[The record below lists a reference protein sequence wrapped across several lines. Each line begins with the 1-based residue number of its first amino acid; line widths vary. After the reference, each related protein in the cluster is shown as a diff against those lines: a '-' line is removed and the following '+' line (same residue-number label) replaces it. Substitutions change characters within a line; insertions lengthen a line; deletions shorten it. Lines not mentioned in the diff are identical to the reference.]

1 MERMEDLKRESGS
14 DSTRATDIVRACYL
28 EYKAEVL
35 ITLFFVVTAS
45 LSMLAMILSLQFLLD
60 ELLSFQ
66 AESKTKL
73 YLLITLTIFLSTLLD
88 LCDQNLYYESLNIFL
103 RAKQPFIL
111 LFYVKAIGLT
121 PYNIKNQNIEKLVNS
136 ISSDFNVIGQTLG
149 YLMIALRTPIK
160 FIGITIFLIMKLKWA
175 GVVAALVMLMTVPVY
190 YLVGKK
196 TGEIMKEVN
205 NFKDERIKFYTKII
219 DGIKF
224 IKIYGWEIAFT
235 HIIQTLRN

>member
-1 MERMEDLKRESGS
+1 
-14 DSTRATDIVRACYL
+14 
-28 EYKAEVL
+28 
-35 ITLFFVVTAS
+35 
-45 LSMLAMILSLQFLLD
+45 
-60 ELLSFQ
+60 
-66 AESKTKL
+66 
-73 YLLITLTIFLSTLLD
+73 
-88 LCDQNLYYESLNIFL
+88 
-103 RAKQPFIL
+103 
-111 LFYVKAIGLT
+111 
-121 PYNIKNQNIEKLVNS
+121 
-136 ISSDFNVIGQTLG
+136 
-149 YLMIALRTPIK
+149 MIALRTPIK